1 MTGDSSTTYDLLWP
15 QPVNISFD
23 TTVYSLNITTFV
35 MKGTGEGAES
45 LILKN
50 AIDRYYPIIFE
61 TPVPFYPSGNTVS
74 PGGVLTTLTI
84 QVNSN
89 DESLNLTTDDSC
101 MSFTCQLF
109 VINFFSFLDSLMV
122 GSTATI
128 TAATVFG
135 AMRGKQLFSC

>member
-1 MTGDSSTTYDLLWP
+1 MATLLTVYGVLLCSLAGVFLVTGDSSTTYDLLWP

-23 TTVYSLNITTFV
+23 TTVYSLNIATFV
-35 MKGTGEGAES
+35 MKGTGAGAES

-84 QVNSN
+84 QVNNN

-109 VINFFSFLDSLMV
+109 VINFFFL
-122 GSTATI
+122 
-128 TAATVFG
+128 F
-135 AMRGKQLFSC
+135 